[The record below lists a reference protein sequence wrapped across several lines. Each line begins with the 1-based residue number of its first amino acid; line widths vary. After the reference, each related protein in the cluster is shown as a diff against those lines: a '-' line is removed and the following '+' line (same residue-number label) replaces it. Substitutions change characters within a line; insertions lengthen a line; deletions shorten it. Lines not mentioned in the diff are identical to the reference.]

1 MLGKGERRPEA
12 TFEVEQGAASEAGR
26 RPASE
31 AGLFKL
37 NARGY
42 PDRGSLGNSSC
53 YRALKD
59 RLYTAVAEL
68 LSPTRCA
75 SCERPGELICEKC
88 RDAMVTI
95 DPTQAC
101 VRCGASFGSLLC
113 TECEGIDLAHDRCLA
128 ATVFEGP
135 PSRIVRAYKDGGE
148 QRLAQEI
155 ASTMFTA
162 ARAAE
167 HEDPAR
173 YGGLL
178 SQLDAVTFV
187 PVIAAAYRR
196 RGFDH
201 MELVARAFARKSG
214 IPLLD
219 VLAKRGHADQR
230 ELSRA
235 ERMEQSQRVYVVV
248 APDLVRGKRLLL
260 LDDVITTGATVSA
273 AACALKHAGAARV
286 DVLAFARVWG
296 E

>member
-12 TFEVEQGAASEAGR
+12 TFEVEQGAASEVGR
-26 RPASE
+26 
-31 AGLFKL
+31 FKL
-37 NARGY
+37 NARGC

-101 VRCGASFGSLLC
+101 VRCGAPFGSLLC

-148 QRLAQEI
+148 Q
-155 ASTMFTA
+155 
-162 ARAAE
+162 
-167 HEDPAR
+167 D
-173 YGGLL
+173 
-178 SQLDAVTFV
+178 
-187 PVIAAAYRR
+187 
-196 RGFDH
+196 
-201 MELVARAFARKSG
+201 RKAH
-214 IPLLD
+214 
-219 VLAKRGHADQR
+219 V
-230 ELSRA
+230 
-235 ERMEQSQRVYVVV
+235 
-248 APDLVRGKRLLL
+248 
-260 LDDVITTGATVSA
+260 
-273 AACALKHAGAARV
+273 
-286 DVLAFARVWG
+286 
-296 E
+296 